1 VSTGVNSPRTAGTQK
16 NFSHLHL
23 KLSYVCHPLVSLP
36 CSLLA
41 EARSLS
47 SATTLSV
54 LKNFMSV
61 FPLFVS
67 MVKSNIA
74 ELVAST
80 TSSGSGLGGTLT
92 VNLSVTSGSGVIQQG
107 SVYYLNP
114 NADGYYFCGLQL
126 GNQSVQY
133 TWTLN
138 VSATPV
144 SLASGATVSV
154 EITYFDTYPGRP
166 YYTEPALFTLN
177 SNGQASGEFSVCM
190 VPVTIFP
197 ESSVGIRVT
206 SVESTSGQPI
216 NYTSSSISI
225 IPQ

>member
-1 VSTGVNSPRTAGTQK
+1 
-16 NFSHLHL
+16 
-23 KLSYVCHPLVSLP
+23 
-36 CSLLA
+36 
-41 EARSLS
+41 
-47 SATTLSV
+47 
-54 LKNFMSV
+54 
-61 FPLFVS
+61 

-74 ELVAST
+74 EVVAST
-80 TSSGSGLGGTLT
+80 TTSSEGTLT
-92 VNLSVTSGSGVIQQG
+92 VNLSVTCPSSATGCSVNQVGST
-107 SVYYLNP
+107 YYLYPVLN
-114 NADGYYFCGLQL
+114 GYYTCGLQM

-154 EITYFDTYPGRP
+154 EISYFDTLPNKP
-166 YYTEPALFTLN
+166 SYTETWAFTLN
-177 SNGQASGEFSVCM
+177 SNGEASQGFSACIT
-190 VPVTIFP
+190 PVNVFP

-206 SVESTSGQPI
+206 SVESASAQSI

>member
-1 VSTGVNSPRTAGTQK
+1 
-16 NFSHLHL
+16 
-23 KLSYVCHPLVSLP
+23 
-36 CSLLA
+36 
-41 EARSLS
+41 
-47 SATTLSV
+47 
-54 LKNFMSV
+54 
-61 FPLFVS
+61 

-80 TSSGSGLGGTLT
+80 TSSGSGGTLT
-92 VNLSVTSGSGVIQQG
+92 VNLSVTCPSSATGCSVNQIDG
-107 SVYYLNP
+107 VYYLYGVL
-114 NADGYYFCGLQL
+114 DGYYYCGLQM

-133 TWTLN
+133 TWTLH
-138 VSATPV
+138 VSATPT
-144 SLASGATVSV
+144 SLANGATVFV
-154 EITYFDTYPGRP
+154 EVTYFDTLPNKP
-166 YYTEPALFTLN
+166 YYTETWAFTLN

-206 SVESTSGQPI
+206 SVESATAQPI

>member
-1 VSTGVNSPRTAGTQK
+1 
-16 NFSHLHL
+16 
-23 KLSYVCHPLVSLP
+23 
-36 CSLLA
+36 
-41 EARSLS
+41 
-47 SATTLSV
+47 
-54 LKNFMSV
+54 
-61 FPLFVS
+61 

-74 ELVAST
+74 EVVAST
-80 TSSGSGLGGTLT
+80 TSSGSGGTLT
-92 VNLSVTSGSGVIQQG
+92 VNLSVTCPPSATGCNVIQQG
-107 SVYYLNP
+107 GVYYLSPILN
-114 NADGYYFCGLQL
+114 GYYYCGLQM
-126 GNQSVQY
+126 GNRSVLY

-154 EITYFDTYPGRP
+154 EISYFDTLPNKP
-166 YYTEPALFTLN
+166 SYTETWSFTLD
-177 SNGQASGEFSVCM
+177 SNGQASQTLSTCM
-190 VPVTIFP
+190 VPSSVFS